1 MKAFLLMSITE
12 FKLSTRNFVYMF
24 FAFVFPP
31 MMLLLFGGIYGND
44 PTPFYNGHGAVDILT
59 PAYIGMILAV
69 SGIMGLPMQLAEY
82 RQHKVLKRYKATPIS
97 TGTIMIPHFVV
108 NSALC
113 IIGTLILIIVGK
125 LVFNLQFLGNIF
137 YFIVAYILSMMCI
150 FSIGF
155 LIAAIAPNNRAAS
168 AIAFLLYFPMLFLSG
183 ASMPLQMMPKF
194 IVNISRFIPLTYC
207 VEILQGTW
215 MGDPLSVFGKVI
227 IVLVA
232 ITVVCTGVSIKVF
245 RWE

>member
-1 MKAFLLMSITE
+1 MKAFLSMSVTE
-12 FKLSTRNFVYMF
+12 LKLSTRNFVYMF

-44 PTPFYNGHGAVDILT
+44 PTPFYNGHGAVDMLT

-69 SGIMGLPMQLAEY
+69 SGIMGLPLQLADY
-82 RQHKVLKRYKATPIS
+82 RQNKVLKRYKATPIS
-97 TGTIMIPHFVV
+97 KATIMIPHFVV
-108 NSALC
+108 NGVLC
-113 IIGTLILIIVGK
+113 VIGTLILIVVGK
-125 LVFNLQFLGNIF
+125 LVFNLQFFGNVF
-137 YFIVAYILSMMCI
+137 YFSVAYVLSLMCI

-155 LIAAIAPNNRAAS
+155 LIASIAPNIRAAS

-215 MGDPLSVFGKVI
+215 MGNPLSDFMKPI
-227 IVLVA
+227 IILVA
-232 ITVVCTGVSIKVF
+232 ITVVCTAVSLKIF